1 VDEVVRDFALKWGL
15 EEHHLA
21 EIRKEF
27 ETALETGSDEKK
39 KQEVD
44 YLNRT
49 YAEIGFIRLGRLGGG
64 GFGDIYTGLDLKTKE
79 IVAIKVIDLES
90 AKDDV
95 FSIQKETRVLSDV
108 QKCPQLVGYRG
119 SKMHETELWI
129 IMEYVKGGSVYDMI
143 KAKGPF
149 PEEHIAV
156 ITREILL
163 ALIYLSR
170 ENRIHRDIKGAN
182 ILIQEDGQ
190 PKLADLGAIGQLTH
204 TSPQT
209 GTMIG
214 SPYWMA
220 PEVMAGKYDGKADVW
235 SLGITCIEM
244 AKGEPPLRHLPPLK
258 VIMAM
263 MKNPAPTL
271 DPTFS
276 EDFQDFISCCLKKDP
291 TERLGIKELIKH
303 PFITQAGPIRILSTV
318 KSLEAEPMSGIVP
331 DEHKDEAQMETQPDS
346 AIATQKEDD
355 FSFNDPE
362 HHSVKEPEPEEK
374 NLSSALVSHAVL
386 EQIPRQKP
394 EATLDEDHV
403 RAEDDAFSFADHS
416 ARQMPSP
423 GDLRRKSET
432 QGSISSSGGTTFNR
446 VAEASVRPI
455 VEESTRDFE
464 MRNSIIEDP
473 PIANAKSCCIML

>member
-1 VDEVVRDFALKWGL
+1 MSVDEVVRDFALKWGL

-220 PEVMAGKYDGKADVW
+220 PEVITTNMHDKSADIW

-244 AKGEPPLRHLPPLK
+244 TQGKPPNHKLPAMKAILKIANSPPPKLEGEYSDSFK
-258 VIMAM
+258 
-263 MKNPAPTL
+263 
-271 DPTFS
+271 
-276 EDFQDFISCCLKKDP
+276 DFVSQCLQKDP
-291 TERLGIKELIKH
+291 LQVR
-303 PFITQAGPIRILSTV
+303 
-318 KSLEAEPMSGIVP
+318 SLWHTCPYLA
-331 DEHKDEAQMETQPDS
+331 
-346 AIATQKEDD
+346 
-355 FSFNDPE
+355 
-362 HHSVKEPEPEEK
+362 
-374 NLSSALVSHAVL
+374 
-386 EQIPRQKP
+386 
-394 EATLDEDHV
+394 
-403 RAEDDAFSFADHS
+403 
-416 ARQMPSP
+416 
-423 GDLRRKSET
+423 
-432 QGSISSSGGTTFNR
+432 
-446 VAEASVRPI
+446 
-455 VEESTRDFE
+455 
-464 MRNSIIEDP
+464 
-473 PIANAKSCCIML
+473 